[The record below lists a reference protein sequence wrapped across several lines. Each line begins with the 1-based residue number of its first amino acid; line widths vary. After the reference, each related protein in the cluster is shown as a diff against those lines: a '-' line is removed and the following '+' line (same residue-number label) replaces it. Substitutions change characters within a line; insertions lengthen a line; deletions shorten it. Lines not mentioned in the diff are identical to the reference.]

1 MFKKSLLIIML
12 MAFVAP
18 WTANAKTLTVYPGN
32 GSATNNKVPIYG
44 STTIAYKTEFIIPSS
59 LLEDMVGGTITK
71 LTFYSSNSDTQWN
84 GTHQIWLK
92 EVNNTTFSTAQGYS
106 DRYSF
111 IGTDGATKV
120 YEGSVSVSYNKMILD
135 ISGFSYSGGN
145 LLVCFYHPTYNN
157 NYPASNFYG
166 ESSSSVTSIGATTSG
181 FSLLTAGFNRGFM
194 PKTTFEYCNT
204 YKTAGNW
211 STASNWSMNSIPT
224 SSDDVIIN
232 AACAIPVDY
241 IAQANN
247 ITLGANGSITIK
259 DSYNPSE
266 DGGQLICTNSVTVTV
281 EKHVDG
287 ATSKDAYGWYTI
299 SSPVN
304 NVEISSM
311 TDLLSNNYDLYR
323 YDEASMMWE
332 NYKNDSHDDFTN
344 MTNGRGY
351 LYRNSEDVDI
361 QYTGNINVED
371 VEYSISYT
379 EENELDGFNLIGNP
393 FTHDI
398 YKGKGG
404 AIDDTKLNTGFYRL
418 SNSDSWEPELGYQNP
433 IKPGEGILVQAN
445 ESGIL
450 TITNTNELAT
460 DDEEKANHDNIMFT
474 VANSEY
480 SDIAYA
486 MFDEGLGLNKIEHR
500 NANVPMLY
508 IPQNDENF
516 AIAMMSDGTKVFDLN
531 FKAMTMGRYTLR
543 CKTKGNFSY
552 LHLIDRLTGD
562 DVDMLLEDE
571 YTFTASKKDAANRF
585 VVRLDYSE
593 NPECPENST
602 FAWQNGDDIIVTGE
616 GELQVF
622 DAMGRNVSTI
632 RVSGET
638 TITAPSMQGVYI
650 FKLNEKSQKIVVK

>member
-1 MFKKSLLIIML
+1 MFKNSILIIML
-12 MAFVAP
+12 MTFVAP
-18 WTANAKTLTVYPGN
+18 WTANAETLTVYPGN
-32 GSATNNKVPIYG
+32 GSATNDKVPIYG
-44 STTIAYKTEFIIPSS
+44 GTGNPYKTEFIIPSS

-71 LTFYSSNSDTQWN
+71 LTFYSSNSDTQWS

-92 EVNNTTFSTAQGYS
+92 EVNNTTFSTAQGSS

-120 YEGSVSVSYNKMILD
+120 YDGSLSVSSNKMILD

-145 LLVCFYHPTYNN
+145 LLVCFYHPTYNYN
-157 NYPASNFYG
+157 NPASNFYG
-166 ESSSSVTSIGATTSG
+166 ESSSSVTSIGSTTTNT
-181 FSLLTAGFNRGFM
+181 FSSLTVGLNRGFM

-204 YKTAGNW
+204 FKTAGNW
-211 STASNWSMNSIPT
+211 NTASNWSMNSIPAST
-224 SSDDVIIN
+224 DDVIIN
-232 AACAIPVDY
+232 AACTIPVDY

-247 ITLGANGSITIK
+247 IILGTNGSITIK
-259 DSYNPSE
+259 DSDNPSE

-287 ATSKDAYGWYTI
+287 ATSDENGWYTI

-304 NVEISSM
+304 NVEIEDV
-311 TDLLSNNYDLYR
+311 TYLLSNNYDLYR
-323 YDEASMMWE
+323 YDEESMMWE
-332 NYKNDSHDDFTN
+332 NYKDDHDDFTN

-361 QYTGNINVED
+361 QFTGNINVAD
-371 VEYSISYT
+371 VEYSLSYT
-379 EENELDGFNLIGNP
+379 EENELHGFNLIGNP

-398 YKGKGG
+398 YKGEGG
-404 AIDDTKLNTGFYRL
+404 AINDAKLNTGFYRL
-418 SNSDSWEPELGYQNP
+418 SNSDSWEPEPGYQNP

-445 ESGIL
+445 NEGAL
-450 TITNTNELAT
+450 TIKNTNAAAT
-460 DDEEKANHDNIMFT
+460 DDEGKANHDNIMFT

-486 MFDEGLGLNKIEHR
+486 MFDEGHGLNKIEHR

-531 FKAMTMGRYTLR
+531 FKAKAMGKYTLS

-552 LHLIDRLTGD
+552 LHVIDRLTGED
-562 DVDMLLEDE
+562 IDMLLEGE
-571 YTFTASKKDAANRF
+571 YSFVGASMDPENRF
-585 VVRLDYSE
+585 AVCLEYSMNYE
-593 NPECPENST
+593 SST
-602 FAWQNGDDIIVTGE
+602 FAYQGGDGIVINCE
-616 GELQVF
+616 GELQIF
-622 DAMGRNVSTI
+622 DVMGRMVRTAD
-632 RVSGET
+632 VKAGET
-638 TITAPSMQGVYI
+638 VMAPSQGVYI
-650 FKLNEKSQKIVVK
+650 FKLIGNEVKTQKIIIK